1 MLTSCSVGQASSQP
15 SVVDQKPKLANTIL
29 SMSSWA
35 PLNPHEVFTG
45 NLYVSFKKNGW
56 FTSTAVG
63 LLGNIGNFK
72 GSYLIIIFFM
82 SLGSRDLSAK
92 GKSISWSHLLLFL
105 MGRFLFYFLFSI
117 FFFLLRGCN
126 YWWIWSE
133 SLLASWQG
141 CLRHLAV
148 LEMSRAVGEATGKQH
163 RDFWLTFYPGVFSR
177 W

>member
-1 MLTSCSVGQASSQP
+1 
-15 SVVDQKPKLANTIL
+15 
-29 SMSSWA
+29 MSSWA

-45 NLYVSFKKNGW
+45 NLYISFKKNGW
-56 FTSTAVG
+56 FTSTAG

-82 SLGSRDLSAK
+82 SLGSKDLSAK
-92 GKSISWSHLLLFL
+92 GKFILWSHLLLFL
-105 MGRFLFYFLFSI
+105 MGKFLFYFYFLF
-117 FFFLLRGCN
+117 FFFLLRVCN

-141 CLRHLAV
+141 CLRHLVV